1 MHIIKR
7 LIGGIAVAGIVGAST
22 LGIGEGVAN
31 ASTPQPS
38 SGTAVVQPAGWHGG
52 GIGHGWGHGD
62 GRGYGHWGGWPGFGW
77 HPWGWHR
84 W

>member
-1 MHIIKR
+1 MRIKR
-7 LIGGIAVAGIVGAST
+7 LFGGVAVAGVVGLST
-22 LGIGEGVAN
+22 LGLAEGVAN
-31 ASTPQPS
+31 ASTTPS
-38 SGTAVVQPAGWHGG
+38 SSDTAAVQPVDWHGG
-52 GIGHGWGHGD
+52 YGYGYGHDG